1 MPDKC
6 RPIAAIVSNI
16 EACAHAHT
24 IVQLWRMKHVYRA
37 SIAFVC
43 LFFFASLNSFGPFR
57 IVAAE
62 RQITDPRFDRIRVR
76 RNDDARALLIF
87 IAISQHQCHAIII
100 AHSWSIR
107 KHNEEAQKHPSANRR
122 SVLERM
128 CECKYIKPTECFVC
142 HNYPEFRMT

>member
-1 MPDKC
+1 MSTNRCNCVKHWSV
-6 RPIAAIVSNI
+6 R
-16 EACAHAHT
+16 ACAHNCTTVTHET
-24 IVQLWRMKHVYRA
+24 RLSCVDCFRL
-37 SIAFVC
+37 S
-43 LFFFASLNSFGPFR
+43 FFFASLNSFGPFR